1 MLGRYLRIYGIY
13 VCLRCNFIY
22 NFKDVFKE
30 YVLQEYKDRVDY
42 KLCRKCSRYIRCY
55 EILLEK
61 YMEECTGFVL
71 FKCKF
76 CEKEFKYE
84 FLLKFYII
92 RYDLDVF
99 KRFNCSQCIYK
110 LNYKVNFK
118 KYLKNIYNIERV
130 KKEYFCIF
138 ENCEKKF
145 YTEDNLKRY
154 MKFYSD
160 VRNYLCF

>member
-1 MLGRYLRIYGIY
+1 
-13 VCLRCNFIY
+13 
-22 NFKDVFKE
+22 
-30 YVLQEYKDRVDY
+30 
-42 KLCRKCSRYIRCY
+42 
-55 EILLEK
+55 
-61 YMEECTGFVL
+61 MEECTGFVL

-92 RYDLDVF
+92 RYDLDAF